1 MLAPGTHVIGPENGT
16 LAVLTG
22 KGGAAAKAGH
32 NLVLRVGR
40 WSATLEVSEEIALEL
55 TADSR
60 SLRVIKGTGGMMPL
74 GPEEKAA
81 IAQTINEDVLEG
93 GEIAFRSSEVEAEE
107 GGARL
112 RVRGQLGL
120 LGAWRETSFELAIGE
135 DGRLAGNARIKQSDW
150 GIKPYSALFGTLK
163 VADVLDVVIDACVPV
178 ASPAEAT
185 TQGADVG

>member
-1 MLAPGTHVIGPENGT
+1 MIAPGRHLLGPENGT

-32 NLVLRVGR
+32 NLILCVTR
-40 WSATLEVSEEIALEL
+40 WSGTLQVGEETAVTLV
-55 TADSR
+55 ADSR

-74 GPEEKAA
+74 GGEEKAA
-81 IAQTINEDVLEG
+81 IAQTIDEEVLKG
-93 GEIAFRSSEVEAEE
+93 GEIAFRSTEVEASGD
-107 GGARL
+107 GGRL

-120 LGAWRETSFELAIGE
+120 LGAWRDLAFALTVGP

-163 VADVLDVVIDACVPV
+163 VTDVLDVVIDARVPV
-178 ASPAEAT
+178 AQPAQAT
-185 TQGADVG
+185 TTRS